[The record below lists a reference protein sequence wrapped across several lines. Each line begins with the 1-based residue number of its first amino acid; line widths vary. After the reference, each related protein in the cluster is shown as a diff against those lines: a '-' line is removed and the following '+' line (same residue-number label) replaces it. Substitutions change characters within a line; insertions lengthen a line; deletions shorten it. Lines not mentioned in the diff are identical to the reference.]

1 MSLNYIAGVD
11 DYLRAKFTQREIAK
25 LHFNKS
31 QFKGKCAIISKAIES
46 LPAAARLRNNS
57 QKQNLDQQFDL
68 SNYGEAELKILC
80 NHFGEAMEA
89 AHPKT
94 LIRNRC
100 DPKIN
105 SCSN

>member
-31 QFKGKCAIISKAIES
+31 QFEGKCAIISKAIES

-57 QKQNLDQQFDL
+57 QKQNLDQQFDEFHI
-68 SNYGEAELKILC
+68 SVQEISRKICLVLVTAALRC
-80 NHFGEAMEA
+80 LDVWHFPG
-89 AHPKT
+89 HKT
-94 LIRNRC
+94 DL
-100 DPKIN
+100 
-105 SCSN
+105 

>member
-31 QFKGKCAIISKAIES
+31 QFEGKCAIISKAIES

-57 QKQNLDQQFDL
+57 
-68 SNYGEAELKILC
+68 
-80 NHFGEAMEA
+80 
-89 AHPKT
+89 
-94 LIRNRC
+94 
-100 DPKIN
+100 
-105 SCSN
+105 